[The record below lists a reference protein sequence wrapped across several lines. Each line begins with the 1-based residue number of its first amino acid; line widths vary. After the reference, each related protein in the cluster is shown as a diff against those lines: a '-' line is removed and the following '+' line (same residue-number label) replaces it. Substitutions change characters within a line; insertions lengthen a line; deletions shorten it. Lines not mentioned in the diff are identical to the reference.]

1 MSCTK
6 LPSTAQICFI
16 DDQHHPDMI
25 HNNVRYISIQHYT
38 YYIAYDVLIEKYFKE
53 NTKLFN
59 RFNKTKYDF
68 INYMKILS
76 KNNFEYLNKT
86 TVDKNIENNIK
97 KFLGEKSKNSRNKRK
112 LTNTRTRRN

>member
-1 MSCTK
+1 
-6 LPSTAQICFI
+6 
-16 DDQHHPDMI
+16 
-25 HNNVRYISIQHYT
+25 
-38 YYIAYDVLIEKYFKE
+38 
-53 NTKLFN
+53 
-59 RFNKTKYDF
+59 
-68 INYMKILS
+68 MKILS